1 MKDRVHL
8 PDPDLPTIPTFS
20 CAFMVNP
27 IPRRASGKFFLY
39 FILYL
44 ENFISPF
51 WGHSFGGFVALIVPG
66 ASAGV
71 SCKEKEKLS
80 RGPSWSTLA
89 MLNSLSPG
97 KFFML
102 FCHLLIFFKIIFL
115 EKLFY
120 EYHDS

>member
-1 MKDRVHL
+1 MKERVDL

-71 SCKEKEKLS
+71 SCKEKETLS
-80 RGPSWSTLA
+80 RGLFWSTMA
-89 MLNSLSPG
+89 MLNSLPPG
-97 KFFML
+97 KIF
-102 FCHLLIFFKIIFL
+102 LLICRLPIK
-115 EKLFY
+115 
-120 EYHDS
+120 